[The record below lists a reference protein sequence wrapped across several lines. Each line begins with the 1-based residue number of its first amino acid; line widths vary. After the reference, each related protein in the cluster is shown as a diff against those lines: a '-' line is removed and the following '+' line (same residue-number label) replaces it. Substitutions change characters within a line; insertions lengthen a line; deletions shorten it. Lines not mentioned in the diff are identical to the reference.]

1 MAESG
6 PLLQIHDVHKWYG
19 RLEVLK
25 GVSANVNVGERVVI
39 IGRSGSGKSTLLRC
53 VNGLEAFDRGNIT
66 FGGLEVSPSR
76 PGIQSIRA
84 RIGFVFQ
91 NFNLFP
97 HLTALENAALGPRV
111 VKRLG
116 QEAARGRAAEAL
128 RSVGLAD
135 KVNSMPDELSGG
147 QQQRVA
153 IARSLAMD
161 PQMMLFD
168 EPTSALDPELIGE
181 VLAVIRDLARAGMT
195 MVLVT
200 HEMRFARQVAD
211 RVLFIDGGLIVM
223 DAPPEHLFGR
233 DAPES
238 VRAFLSQTEHEI

>member
-1 MAESG
+1 MGKSD
-6 PLLQIHDVHKWYG
+6 PLLQIRNVHKWYR

-25 GVSANVNVGERVVI
+25 GVSGNVHVGERVVI

-53 VNGLEAFDRGNIT
+53 VNGLESIDKGSIIFE
-66 FGGLEVSPSR
+66 GLDVSPTR
-76 PGIQSIRA
+76 PGIQTIRA
-84 RIGFVFQ
+84 KIGFVFQ
-91 NFNLFP
+91 SFNLFP

-116 QEAARGRAAEAL
+116 RDTARDRAVEAL
-128 RSVGLAD
+128 RSVGLVD
-135 KVNSMPDELSGG
+135 KINSMPDELSGG

-181 VLAVIRDLARAGMT
+181 VLLVIRDLARAGMT
-195 MVLVT
+195 MLLVT

-211 RVLFIDGGLIVM
+211 RILFIDGGSIMM
-223 DAPPEHLFGR
+223 DAPPEQAFSR

-238 VRAFLSQTEHEI
+238 VRAFLRQTEHEI

>member
-1 MAESG
+1 MVETD
-6 PLLQIHDVHKWYG
+6 PLLKVVDVRKRYG

-25 GVSANVNVGERVVI
+25 GVSASVRVGERVVI

-53 VNGLEAFDRGNIT
+53 VNGLEAVDEGNVIFD
-66 FGGLEVSPSR
+66 GLVVSPSR

-84 RIGFVFQ
+84 KIGFVFQ

-111 VKRLG
+111 VKRVG
-116 QEAARGRAAEAL
+116 QETARNRAVEAL

-135 KVNSMPDELSGG
+135 KINSMPGELSGG

-168 EPTSALDPELIGE
+168 EPTSALDPELVGE
-181 VLAVIRDLARAGMT
+181 VLVVIRDLARAGMT

-211 RVLFIDGGLIVM
+211 RVLFIDEGTVVM
-223 DAPPEHLFGR
+223 DAPTKHVFSR

-238 VRAFLSQTEHEI
+238 VRAFLSLTEHEI

>member
-1 MAESG
+1 MAESP
-6 PLLQIHDVHKWYG
+6 PLLQIRDVHKWYG

-25 GVSANVNVGERVVI
+25 GVSTDVKVGERVVI
-39 IGRSGSGKSTLLRC
+39 IGRSGSGKSTLLHC
-53 VNGLEAFDRGNIT
+53 VNGLEAFEKGSIVFD
-66 FGGLEVSPSR
+66 GLEVSPSR

-84 RIGFVFQ
+84 KIGFVFQ
-91 NFNLFP
+91 SFNLFP

-111 VKRLG
+111 VKRFRPD
-116 QEAARGRAAEAL
+116 AARERAAKAL

-135 KVNSMPDELSGG
+135 KMNSMPSELSGG

-161 PQMMLFD
+161 PQLMLFD

-181 VLAVIRDLARAGMT
+181 VLVVIRDLARAGMT

-200 HEMRFARQVAD
+200 HEMRFARKVGD
-211 RVLFIDGGLIVM
+211 RILFIDGGSIVI
-223 DAPPEHLFGR
+223 DAPPEVIFGG
-233 DAPES
+233 DAPAS
-238 VRAFLSQTEHEI
+238 VRTFLSQTEHDI